1 MDKIATLPKTLRET
15 LVKSDLSSVIVD
27 SAEIGIDRLLLSD
40 GLLKE
45 IPIVSSVVSIIKTTQ
60 SISNHLFLK
69 KIVSF
74 LVGLKDIPSSMRE
87 AMITKVEESKKY
99 RNKVGEQLLFILDH
113 CEDDIKAEYI
123 SYWFGA
129 FLKEEISYTDFL
141 KGASAINNMATEDF
155 ESFIDDSIDLY
166 LDNSVYIGAGL
177 LFMTMD
183 DVSVKNAVI
192 GDWDDEPKLMVTG
205 GQLEVNYTDLGNKI
219 KKVFKQRKQN

>member
-1 MDKIATLPKTLRET
+1 MSET
-15 LVKSDLSSVIVD
+15 LVHSDLSSVVMD
-27 SAEIGIDRLLLSD
+27 GVEIGIDQSLSD
-40 GLLKE
+40 GILRD
-45 IPIVSSVVSIIKTTQ
+45 IPIINSITSIVKATQ
-60 SISNHLFLK
+60 SISNYLYLK

-74 LVGLKDIPSSMRE
+74 LTGIKDVPKEKRE
-87 AMITKVEESKKY
+87 QEIRKIEESKKY

-113 CEDDIKAEYI
+113 CEDNIKAEYI

-155 ESFIDDSIDLY
+155 ESFIDDTIDLY

-183 DVSVKNAVI
+183 EVSVKNEVI

-205 GQLEVNYTDLGNKI
+205 GQLEVNYTDLGDKI

>member
-27 SAEIGIDRLLLSD
+27 SAEIGIDRLLSD

-74 LVGLKDIPSSMRE
+74 LVGLKDIPSSKRE

-113 CEDDIKAEYI
+113 CEDDIKAEYM
-123 SYWFGA
+123 SYWFKA
-129 FLKEEISYTDFL
+129 FLNETISYKEFMQ
-141 KGASAINNMATEDF
+141 GASAINKITTDELNA
-155 ESFIDDSIDLY
+155 FIADDKFYWDDTVY
-166 LDNSVYIGAGL
+166 LGAGL
-177 LFMTMD
+177 IYLTMD
-183 DVSVKNAVI
+183 DVSVKNELSA
-192 GDWDDEPKLMVTG
+192 DWDDEQKFVVKG
-205 GQLEVNYTDLGNKI
+205 GQLEVNLTYLGDKI
-219 KKVFKQRKQN
+219 KEVFKDIKQD

>member
-1 MDKIATLPKTLRET
+1 MDKINSLPATMSET
-15 LVKSDLSSVIVD
+15 LVHSDLSSVVMD
-27 SAEIGIDRLLLSD
+27 GVEIGIDQCLSD
-40 GLLKE
+40 GILRD
-45 IPIVSSVVSIIKTTQ
+45 IPIINSITSIVKATQ
-60 SISNHLFLK
+60 SISNYLYLK

-74 LVGLKDIPSSMRE
+74 LTGIKDVPKEKRE
-87 AMITKVEESKKY
+87 QEIRKIEESKKY

-113 CEDDIKAEYI
+113 CEDNIKAEYI

-183 DVSVKNAVI
+183 DVSVKNEVI

-205 GQLEVNYTDLGNKI
+205 GQLEVNYTDLGDKI

>member
-1 MDKIATLPKTLRET
+1 MSET
-15 LVKSDLSSVIVD
+15 LVHSDLSSVVMD
-27 SAEIGIDRLLLSD
+27 GVEIGIDQCLSD
-40 GLLKE
+40 GILRD
-45 IPIVSSVVSIIKTTQ
+45 IPIINSIASIVKATQ
-60 SISNHLFLK
+60 SINNYLYLK

-74 LVGLKDIPSSMRE
+74 LTGIKDVPKEKRE
-87 AMITKVEESKKY
+87 QEIRKIEESKTY

-113 CEDDIKAEYI
+113 CEDNIKAEYI

-183 DVSVKNAVI
+183 DVSVKNEVI